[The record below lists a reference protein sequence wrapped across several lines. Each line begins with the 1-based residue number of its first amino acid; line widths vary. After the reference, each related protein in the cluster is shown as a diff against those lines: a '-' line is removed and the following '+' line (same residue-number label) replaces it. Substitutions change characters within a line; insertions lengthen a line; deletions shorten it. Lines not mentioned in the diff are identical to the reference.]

1 MSKKS
6 RIEKAVNY
14 YNKYGDIPQ
23 DYNERLS
30 YLYDKLNINEKK
42 QNEILEKRN
51 GMLNNLY
58 YKDYNVVLYE
68 EPEGSER
75 PRARLVNRYN
85 LADMAKNN
93 SNFIHV
99 YMPCAKEDNMYIK
112 RLMEKE
118 EFDELESLIC
128 TPCIVDITMYIET
141 PKGFNAAD
149 TFLAEMGMIRPIKK
163 PDWDNAGKK
172 YTDMFN
178 ANVWLDDDLIV
189 DGSVHKYY
197 SILPRI
203 EINIRYLNI
212 FYNKFQY
219 NQVSKRKNFPKESE
233 LTYYGRK

>member
-23 DYNERLS
+23 DYNDRLS

-93 SNFIHV
+93 SNYIHV
-99 YMPCAKEDNMYIK
+99 
-112 RLMEKE
+112 
-118 EFDELESLIC
+118 
-128 TPCIVDITMYIET
+128 
-141 PKGFNAAD
+141 
-149 TFLAEMGMIRPIKK
+149 
-163 PDWDNAGKK
+163 
-172 YTDMFN
+172 
-178 ANVWLDDDLIV
+178 
-189 DGSVHKYY
+189 
-197 SILPRI
+197 
-203 EINIRYLNI
+203 
-212 FYNKFQY
+212 
-219 NQVSKRKNFPKESE
+219 
-233 LTYYGRK
+233 

>member
-6 RIEKAVNY
+6 RTEKAVNY

-51 GMLNNLY
+51 GMVNNLY

-93 SNFIHV
+93 NNFIHV

-141 PKGFNAAD
+141 PKGFNAVD
-149 TFLAEMGMIRPIKK
+149 TFLAEMGIIRPIKK

-178 ANVWLDDDLIV
+178 TNVWLDDDLII

-203 EINIRYLNI
+203 EINIRYLNM

-219 NQVSKRKNFPKESE
+219 NQVSKRKNFPEESE
-233 LTYYGRK
+233 LTYYGSK

>member
-14 YNKYGDIPQ
+14 YNRYSDIPQ

-51 GMLNNLY
+51 GMVNNLY

-93 SNFIHV
+93 NNFIHV

-141 PKGFNAAD
+141 PRGFNAVD
-149 TFLAEMGMIRPIKK
+149 TFLAEMGVIRPIKK

-178 ANVWLDDDLIV
+178 TNVWLDDDLIV

-203 EINIRYLNI
+203 EINIRYLNM

-219 NQVSKRKNFPKESE
+219 NQVSKRKNFPEESE
-233 LTYYGRK
+233 MTYYGSK